1 MMSDVC
7 IDKTRVGKDSRHEL
21 ERETQLDACRLIC
34 TVPSL
39 SHSLSHFR
47 NNSTDGK
54 VASQCLQNKR
64 SLTVVAVVAAVVIII
79 TPEEVR
85 SSSTPTPPRV
95 RLHSGT
101 RKMDAG

>member
-1 MMSDVC
+1 M
-7 IDKTRVGKDSRHEL
+7 GKDSRHEL
-21 ERETQLDACRLIC
+21 ERHSWTRAALFAQ
-34 TVPSL
+34 P
-39 SHSLSHFR
+39 SLSHFR